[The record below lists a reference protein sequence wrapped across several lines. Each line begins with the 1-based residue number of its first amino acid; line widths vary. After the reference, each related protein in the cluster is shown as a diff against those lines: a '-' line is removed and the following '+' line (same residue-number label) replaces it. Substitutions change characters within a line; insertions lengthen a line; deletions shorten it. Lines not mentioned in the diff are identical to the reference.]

1 MQSALSI
8 AFYAAMA
15 GVLII
20 LVLGL
25 VNLVRA
31 DENQASRSNQLMRLR
46 VLVQFIAVLILVAI
60 GFFSGAINFGG

>member
-1 MQSALSI
+1 MQFALSL

-46 VLVQFIAVLILVAI
+46 VLVQFIAVMILVAI

>member
-1 MQSALSI
+1 MQTVLTY

-15 GVLII
+15 GVFII

-31 DENQASRSNQLMRLR
+31 DAGQASRSNKLMRMR
-46 VLVQFIAVLILVAI
+46 VLVQFIAVMLLVAI
-60 GFFSGAINFGG
+60 GFMTGAINIGF

>member
-1 MQSALSI
+1 MPVLQI
-8 AFYAAMA
+8 AFYVAMA

-20 LVLGL
+20 LILGL

-46 VLVQFIAVLILVAI
+46 VLVQFIAVMILVII
-60 GFFSGAINFGG
+60 GWLSGAFNTGS

>member
-46 VLVQFIAVLILVAI
+46 VLVQFISVMILVAI
-60 GFFSGAINFGG
+60 GFLSGAINFGG

>member
-46 VLVQFIAVLILVAI
+46 VLVQFIAVMILVAI